1 MDART
6 LYKAW
11 LDDPLIDEETKW
23 ELKQLKDDTAEIA
36 DRFFGWLEFGT
47 GGMRG
52 RSAGTN
58 RMNIYT
64 VRLLH
69 KPLLT
74 P

>member
-47 GGMRG
+47 EACGEDGAAR
-52 RSAGTN
+52 
-58 RMNIYT
+58 IE
-64 VRLLH
+64 
-69 KPLLT
+69 
-74 P
+74 